1 MITVNFVG
9 GAKKWFNTSKLSI
22 DKNGFN
28 VKQLIQYLIEIKP
41 KNSVEFN
48 EKNLLIAINGV
59 DSSALDGFETKLKTN
74 DVVNIIPIIHGGSHS
89 RIKIKIS
96 GYLIETYEFQ
106 KNQKLDHNFLES
118 LRIEFPKII
127 IQAISSDFILSRNH
141 IKKIISLSISAKK
154 HDLLLSKKLETDIL
168 LRFAGTTQINNAIK
182 KVGLVKNKNFF
193 LIAIGAKQSLDKLY
207 NKIYPNLVTPFSNT
221 NQILL
226 KKHFNITKSNLDAI
240 ESSTPLED
248 LLVEKAVILI

>member
-22 DKNGFN
+22 DKNGFSI
-28 VKQLIQYLIEIKP
+28 KQLIQYLIETKP
-41 KNSVEFN
+41 KNSVEFD
-48 EKNLLIAINGV
+48 EKNLLIAVNGV
-59 DSSALDGFETKLKTN
+59 DSSALDGFETKLKSN
-74 DVVNIIPIIHGGSHS
+74 DVVNIIPIIHGGSSS

-96 GYLIETYEFQ
+96 GHLIEAYEFQ
-106 KNQKLDHNFLES
+106 KSQKLDHSFLES

-127 IQAISSDFILSRNH
+127 IQAISSDFILSRDH

-154 HDLLLSKKLETDIL
+154 HNLLLSKKIETDIL
-168 LRFAGTTQINNAIK
+168 LRFAGTTQINDAIK
-182 KVGLVKNKNFF
+182 QVGLVKNKNFF
-193 LIAIGAKQSLDKLY
+193 LIAIGTKQSLEKFY
-207 NKIYPNLVTPFSNT
+207 NKIYPNLITPFSNT